1 MEKQRQSAATVAHGA
16 REQALV
22 IAVITSAEGP
32 CSFGRATLVDL
43 TSNAYL

>member
-1 MEKQRQSAATVAHGA
+1 MERQRQPAAMVARGA

-43 TSNAYL
+43 TSSAYL